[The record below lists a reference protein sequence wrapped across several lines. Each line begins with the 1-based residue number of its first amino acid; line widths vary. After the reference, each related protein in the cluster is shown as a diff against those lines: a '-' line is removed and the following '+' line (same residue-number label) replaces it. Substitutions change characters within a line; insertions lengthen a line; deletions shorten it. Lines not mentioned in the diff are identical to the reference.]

1 MYATAE
7 LPENRLNLDK
17 RNEIAMQMEQYII
30 EHAVVV
36 PTVNNVSKV
45 MFADNVILP
54 LENGWDIEMGWG
66 MEFADLAQ

>member
-1 MYATAE
+1 
-7 LPENRLNLDK
+7 
-17 RNEIAMQMEQYII
+17 
-30 EHAVVV
+30 
-36 PTVNNVSKV
+36 